1 MISARFCAVRDAAWS
16 WSVIDITTGKV
27 VVYSAVRLGGLSE
40 LIAKDMAK
48 LLNLESSDDNV
59 VIPLSPESRET

>member
-1 MISARFCAVRDAAWS
+1 MIPARFCAVRDAAWS
-16 WSVIDITTGKV
+16 WFVIDITTGKV

>member
-1 MISARFCAVRDAAWS
+1 MIPARFCAVRDAAWS